1 MGQRGCTEGT
11 KGFTWW
17 DAMERCVDGYRESM
31 RISRKAA
38 SVSAEEALEG
48 AEAEG
53 KKIGR
58 MNRVLSSSLAHRDA
72 KRPDTR
78 ETIWHLS
85 ELHLEAHAPT
95 DG

>member
-1 MGQRGCTEGT
+1 
-11 KGFTWW
+11 
-17 DAMERCVDGYRESM
+17 MEKCVDGYRESM

-38 SVSAEEALEG
+38 SGSAEGALEG

-58 MNRVLSSSLAHRDA
+58 MNRVLSRSLAHRDA